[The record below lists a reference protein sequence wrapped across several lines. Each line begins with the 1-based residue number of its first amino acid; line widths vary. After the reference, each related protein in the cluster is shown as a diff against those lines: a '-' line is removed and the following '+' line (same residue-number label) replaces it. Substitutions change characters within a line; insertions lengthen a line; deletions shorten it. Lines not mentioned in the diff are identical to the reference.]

1 MGAIYFVALPWA
13 VNASLRF
20 SLRMTSY
27 RNVRFNF
34 KGSYWGAMKTF
45 ILFPILGLI
54 PFYLGLPWVNK
65 KVDEYLMNNAY
76 YGEKQF
82 KIDIQT
88 KTYYKAV
95 GASLLVVFGTA
106 ISAGLLAY
114 IISLA
119 IEGAEPFLMIIF
131 AGLLTASYLFGF
143 SAYKVI
149 VRNHIFNNLQIP
161 GVATFKSDLQYRDFT
176 HMFMKNLLYTVL
188 TLGLY
193 LPWAIVHYLQLLA
206 DATSVELQP
215 EIATVNDTAKNEE
228 SAIADEAADLFD
240 LDIALG

>member
-1 MGAIYFVALPWA
+1 
-13 VNASLRF
+13 
-20 SLRMTSY
+20 
-27 RNVRFNF
+27 
-34 KGSYWGAMKTF
+34 MKTF

-76 YGEKQF
+76 YGESSSRSISKQ
-82 KIDIQT
+82 KHT
-88 KTYYKAV
+88 KAV

-228 SAIADEAADLFD
+228 SAIATGLQ
-240 LDIALG
+240 ISST